1 MSTQKQREANPRN
14 AQFSSGP
21 KTPEGKAT
29 SARNAFKHGFCADD
43 ATLHD
48 DPETSQQIADRVTR
62 YLDHFLPQSPLEE
75 ATVNEIAFC
84 EIRLEHLVR
93 AETGLLNFYRQLAFQ
108 QHSFSDPAGNLFH
121 KFDPVNHR
129 PGDERHVANMLLGVA
144 WRDAG
149 PEIDR
154 MSRYESRLRVRYEKA
169 IKRMGS
175 LIAIRPQP
183 PEPAPAP
190 TAAQPT
196 SVPLSPVKPALPNEP
211 NFGLTSI
218 PAMPLSAAPASVAPS
233 ATPPDADA
241 VSASP
246 AEPRHT

>member
-1 MSTQKQREANPRN
+1 MSTEKQRDANLRN
-14 AQFSSGP
+14 AQLSTGP
-21 KTPEGKAT
+21 KTPEGKSH
-29 SARNAFKHGFCADD
+29 SARNALKHGFCAED

-48 DPETSQQIADRVTR
+48 DPETSQQVADRVTR
-62 YLDHFLPQSPLEE
+62 YHDHYIPQSPLEE
-75 ATVNEIAFC
+75 ATVTEIAFC

-169 IKRMGS
+169 IKRLDS
-175 LIAIRPQP
+175 LIAARPRQEP
-183 PEPAPAP
+183 AAEPAPTP
-190 TAAQPT
+190 DPPI
-196 SVPLSPVKPALPNEP
+196 VRNEP
-211 NFGLTSI
+211 NFDLN
-218 PAMPLSAAPASVAPS
+218 PNN
-233 ATPPDADA
+233 ATPISNKP
-241 VSASP
+241 
-246 AEPRHT
+246 